1 MDYYLSVWRNYAAF
15 SGRARRS
22 EYWFFA
28 LFNFL
33 ALIVLELIVA
43 AAQTSKND
51 GLIFLTALPCMLY
64 LLASIVPSLAVTV
77 RRLHDINKSGWWYFI
92 AFVPFIGPIWLLILT
107 CIEGTAGPNQYGRD
121 PKGVSD
127 DITVTA

>member
-1 MDYYLSVWRNYAAF
+1 MDYYLSVWRKYAAF

-33 ALIVLELIVA
+33 ALIILELIVA

-51 GLIFLTALPCMLY
+51 GLIVLTALPCMLY
-64 LLASIVPSLAVTV
+64 ILASIVPSLAVTV

-92 AFVPFIGPIWLLILT
+92 ALVPFIGPIWLLILT
-107 CIEGTAGPNQYGRD
+107 CIEGTAGPNQYGGD
-121 PKGVSD
+121 PKAVSD
-127 DITVTA
+127 DLTVTT